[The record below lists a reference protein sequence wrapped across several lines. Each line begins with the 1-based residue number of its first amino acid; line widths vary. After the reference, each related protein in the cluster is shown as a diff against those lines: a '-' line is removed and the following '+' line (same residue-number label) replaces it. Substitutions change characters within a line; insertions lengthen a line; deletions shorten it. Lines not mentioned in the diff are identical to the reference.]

1 MSTKFETIITAELSF
16 VDDKPYSTVY
26 NDIYFS
32 CENGLQESLY
42 VFFEKN
48 QLISRWEQFKKGEGA
63 QFTIGE
69 TGFGSGLN
77 FLLAWSLWGKYAP
90 TDARLHYL
98 SCEKHPVSR
107 KDLERCLS
115 LWPQLSNYA
124 HDLLVAYPVLTPGY
138 HRLEFDEG
146 RVVLTLMLGE
156 ALPCYQDLLLC
167 GDPVLETTLRNSFV
181 DAWFLDGFSP
191 KKNPEI
197 WSDELLVTLAHLSR
211 RGTTLS
217 TFSAAGSV
225 KRGLLSAGFDVMK
238 QRGYGQ
244 KREMLVATWRE
255 APVARLK
262 RKTPWHIAEPKSAK
276 NKTAIVIGAGLSGCC
291 VARALACRGWQVDL
305 LERGMALGDG
315 GSGVQQAVIFP
326 NLTPYTS
333 PLNAFM
339 LSAFLFAHRFY
350 KHHLKQAH
358 LGELSG
364 ILQFVGDKQDELA
377 SLILAYPDLGRL
389 VDATVASKL
398 AGVEILSNALFIP
411 LAGWV
416 DPTALS
422 SQLIQHP
429 LIRFYPNTDIPS
441 LEYDSGLWHVG
452 GHSAEVVVLA
462 NGYLSNQF
470 SQSQYFP
477 LEPIRGQMTEIKA
490 SILSQSL
497 RIPMCGDGHILPTKN
512 GHHLLG
518 ATFQRGLTDK
528 TCFSVDDELT
538 LSKINKLT
546 ANLELKNEVKGSWAG
561 VRAGTP
567 DRLPLVGPVADSVRF
582 KQAFASL
589 ASDSK
594 RWVGC
599 AGNYYEGLYSCS
611 GFGARGVTTIPLSA
625 EYLGSLINQEVSCL
639 PRGLI
644 QAISPAR
651 FLFRELIRH
660 SN

>member
-1 MSTKFETIITAELSF
+1 LSTKFESITTAELSF
-16 VDDKPYSTVY
+16 VEDKPYSTVY

-48 QLISRWEQFKKGEGA
+48 QLIARWEQLTQEDGA
-63 QFTIGE
+63 QFIIGE

-77 FLLAWSLWGKYAP
+77 FLLAWSLWEKYAP
-90 TDARLHYL
+90 TDARLHYIT
-98 SCEKHPVSR
+98 CEKHPLSR
-107 KDLERCLS
+107 QDLERCLS

-138 HRLEFDEG
+138 HRLEFLEG
-146 RVVLTLMLGE
+146 RVILTLMLGA

-167 GDPVLETTLRNSFV
+167 GDPVLEATLRNTFV

-197 WSDELLVTLAHLSR
+197 WSDELFITLAQLSR

-217 TFSAAGSV
+217 TFSSAGAV
-225 KRGLLSAGFDVMK
+225 KRGLLAAGFDVIK
-238 QRGYGQ
+238 QKGYGS

-262 RKTPWHIAEPKSAK
+262 RKTPWHVAEPKTVK

-291 VARALACRGWQVDL
+291 VARALACRGWQVNL
-305 LERGMALGDG
+305 LERGVALGEG

-326 NLTPYTS
+326 NLSSYTS
-333 PLNAFM
+333 PLTAFM
-339 LSAFLFAHRFY
+339 LSAFLFANRFY

-364 ILQFVGDKQDELA
+364 ILQLVGDKPDKLA
-377 SLILAYPDLGRL
+377 EWLLAYPELGRL

-422 SQLIQHP
+422 SQFIQHP
-429 LIRFYPNTDIPS
+429 LIRFYSNTDAQS
-441 LEYDSGLWHVG
+441 LEYDSGLWHVA

-462 NGYLSNQF
+462 NGYLANQF
-470 SQSQYFP
+470 TQSQYFP
-477 LEPIRGQMTEIKA
+477 MEPIRGQMTEIKA
-490 SILSQSL
+490 SKLSQRL
-497 RIPMCGDGHILPTKN
+497 RIPICGDGHILPTKN

-528 TCFSVDDELT
+528 ACFLVDDEWT
-538 LSKINKLT
+538 LSKINKLN
-546 ANLELKNEVKGSWAG
+546 ANLQLKNEVTSSWAG

-567 DRLPLVGPVADSVRF
+567 DRLPLVGPVANSVRF
-582 KQAFASL
+582 KQEFASL

-594 RWVGC
+594 RWVGH
-599 AGNYYEGLYSCS
+599 AGNYHEGLYSCS

-625 EYLGSLINQEVSCL
+625 EHLASLINQEVSSLSC
-639 PRGLI
+639 GLI

-651 FLFRELIRH
+651 FLFRELRRH
-660 SN
+660 NS